1 MVNNPSGNAASE
13 RRERPRQD
21 AAHAASL
28 GIANLNPFGDLHTL
42 QHLSARM
49 ARSMRGVF
57 EPVLRRAVRTW
68 AEPLSIERFADY
80 CAERP
85 KGLTVWLPMAIQT
98 PNLPAT
104 SPPANAGQALM
115 VIDAKFSLELLDL
128 FFGGTGDAPHP
139 MPSELS
145 PAAEAMVKRIGTMIA
160 EPLAAAW
167 EPVSRLAFAPGHPET
182 SAAMLSHL
190 DDDDAMIVTRFG
202 IAAGNDKPVF
212 VDLVYP
218 VAALKPIGPSLNA
231 KVHGRTAEP
240 EPKWRNGLTRAAMS
254 VRFPVRSVLA
264 EPTISLGRLL
274 ELKEGDVIPI
284 SFGQHVPVMI
294 GAHRL
299 GTGIV
304 GSANGHAAI
313 CLHTLERLDEEDYP

>member
-1 MVNNPSGNAASE
+1 MVNGSAGTAAFD
-13 RRERPRQD
+13 RRERPRHD

-68 AEPLSIERFADY
+68 VEPLSVERFGSY

-85 KGLTVWLPMAIQT
+85 KGMTVWLPLAMQT
-98 PNLPAT
+98 P
-104 SPPANAGQALM
+104 SQANPGQALM
-115 VIDAKFSLELLDL
+115 AIDAKFSLELLDL
-128 FFGGTGDAPHP
+128 FFGGTGEAPHP

-145 PAAEAMVKRIGTMIA
+145 PAAEAMVQRIGTMIA

-167 EPVSRLAFAPGHPET
+167 EPVARLSFAPGHPET
-182 SAAMLSHL
+182 SCSMLANL

-240 EPKWRNGLTRAAMS
+240 EPHWRTGLTRAAMA
-254 VRFPVRSVLA
+254 VTFPVRSVLA

-294 GAHRL
+294 GTHRL

-313 CLHTLERLDEEDYP
+313 CLHSIERLDEEDYS

>member
-1 MVNNPSGNAASE
+1 MVNGPSGNAASD

-21 AAHAASL
+21 AAHTAAL

-57 EPVLRRAVRTW
+57 EPVLRRAIRTW
-68 AEPLSIERFADY
+68 AEPLSVERFADY

-85 KGLTVWLPMAIQT
+85 KGLTVWLPMAIQSPT
-98 PNLPAT
+98 AKPA
-104 SPPANAGQALM
+104 AGQALM
-115 VIDAKFSLELLDL
+115 VMDAKFALELLDL
-128 FFGGTGDAPHP
+128 FFGGSGDAPHP

-145 PAAEAMVKRIGTMIA
+145 PAAEAMITRIGTLIA

-167 EPVSRLAFAPGHPET
+167 EPVARLSFAPGHPET
-182 SAAMLSHL
+182 SCAMLANL

-240 EPKWRNGLTRAAMS
+240 EPEWRNGLTRAAMA
-254 VRFPVRSVLA
+254 VKFPVRSVLA

-294 GAHRL
+294 GTHRL

-313 CLHTLERLDEEDYP
+313 CLHAIERLDEEDYP